1 MDAAEGF
8 REEGTVSNTDER
20 RWQQRLDSF
29 GTKLG
34 QLTNA
39 CERER
44 YDYLELAGLIKT
56 FELSFELSWKVL
68 KDLLCYEGNEVQV
81 PRAVIRKSFE
91 VDYIDE
97 NDCET
102 LLDVL
107 DKRDLLSHA
116 YLLDVAQEA
125 KTLIKERYH
134 PVLLRIHRTLDAR
147 RTR

>member
-1 MDAAEGF
+1 M
-8 REEGTVSNTDER
+8 SNSDER
-20 RWQQRLDSF
+20 RWQQRLDTF

-34 QLTNA
+34 QLTKA

-68 KDLLCYEGNEVQV
+68 KDLLFYEGNDVKV

-91 VDYIDE
+91 VDCIDE

-107 DKRDLLSHA
+107 DKRDLLSQA

-134 PVLLRIHRTLDAR
+134 PVLLRIYQTLDAK
-147 RTR
+147 RTP